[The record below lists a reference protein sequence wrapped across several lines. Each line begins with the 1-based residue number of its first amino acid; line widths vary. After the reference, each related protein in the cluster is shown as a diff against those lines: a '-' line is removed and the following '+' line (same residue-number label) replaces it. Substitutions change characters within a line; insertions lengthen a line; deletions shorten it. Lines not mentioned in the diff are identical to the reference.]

1 VRTRAAA
8 VGLGVT
14 DAAED
19 TTTNA
24 DYYTGLT
31 PATTTSSSTFV
42 WRRLITPILA
52 QHALRS
58 LNEVRLV
65 DRQHG
70 AAGQFEQ
77 VLEVRVV
84 LVREP
89 GDLAVWAARG
99 GWVKEGRGVLQE
111 LVAEEDGRLGV
122 EVAEGHV
129 GISFGDWR
137 FRS

>member
-8 VGLGVT
+8 VGLGVA

-19 TTTNA
+19 TTTDA
-24 DYYTGLT
+24 EDYTGLT
-31 PATTTSSSTFV
+31 PATTTSSSTSPSSFV

-70 AAGQFEQ
+70 AAGKFEQ

-84 LVREP
+84 FVGEP
-89 GDLAVWAARG
+89 GDLAVWAAWG
-99 GWVKEGRGVLQE
+99 GWVEEGGRVL
-111 LVAEEDGRLGV
+111 
-122 EVAEGHV
+122 
-129 GISFGDWR
+129 
-137 FRS
+137 